1 MPTKLDAIDKRI
13 LRALQQD
20 SNRTNAELAQ
30 QAGLSATPCLRRVH
44 LLEEQGVIDGYVAL
58 LNPAAVELRFTA
70 FVRVTLDRQ
79 DKTTVEHF
87 AREIEQAPEVLE
99 CHLMAGSYDYLLR
112 VIAKD
117 LDDYQRFQMETLTQI
132 DGVRNVETEIP
143 LKRIKQTTR
152 LPI

>member
-1 MPTKLDAIDKRI
+1 MPIKLDAIDRRI
-13 LRALQQD
+13 LRALQQN
-20 SNRTNAELAQ
+20 SNQTNADIAQ
-30 QAGLSATPCLRRVH
+30 QAGLSPTPCLRRVH
-44 LLEEQGVIDGYVAL
+44 LLEEQGVIDAYVAL

-70 FVRVTLDRQ
+70 FVRVTLERQ
-79 DKTTVEHF
+79 DKTTVERF
-87 AREIEQAPEVLE
+87 AREMEQAPEVLE

-132 DGVRNVETEIP
+132 EGVRNVETEIP
-143 LKRIKQTTR
+143 LKRIKQTVR

>member
-1 MPTKLDAIDKRI
+1 MPTKLDAIDRRI
-13 LRALQQD
+13 LRALQRN
-20 SNRTNAELAQ
+20 SNQTNAELAQ
-30 QAGLSATPCLRRVH
+30 QAGLSPTPCLRRVH
-44 LLEEQGVIDGYVAL
+44 LLEEQGVIDAYVAL

-70 FVRVTLDRQ
+70 FVRVTLERQ
-79 DKTTVEHF
+79 DKTTVERF
-87 AREIEQAPEVLE
+87 AREMEQAPEVLE

-132 DGVRNVETEIP
+132 EGVRNVETEIP
-143 LKRIKQTTR
+143 LKRIKQTVR

>member
-1 MPTKLDAIDKRI
+1 MPIKLDAIDRRI
-13 LRALQQD
+13 LRALQQN
-20 SNRTNAELAQ
+20 SNQTNADIAR
-30 QAGLSATPCLRRVH
+30 QAGLSPTPCLRRVH
-44 LLEEQGVIDGYVAL
+44 LLEEQGVIDAYVAL

-70 FVRVTLDRQ
+70 FVRVTLERQ
-79 DKTTVEHF
+79 DKTTVERF
-87 AREIEQAPEVLE
+87 AREMEHAPEVLE

-132 DGVRNVETEIP
+132 EGVRNIETEIP
-143 LKRIKQTTR
+143 LKRIKQTVR

>member
-1 MPTKLDAIDKRI
+1 MPIKLDAIDRRI
-13 LRALQQD
+13 LRALQQN
-20 SNRTNAELAQ
+20 SNQTNADIAQ
-30 QAGLSATPCLRRVH
+30 QAGLSSTPCLRRVH
-44 LLEEQGVIDGYVAL
+44 LLEEQGVIDAYVAL

-70 FVRVTLDRQ
+70 FVRVTLERQ
-79 DKTTVEHF
+79 DKTTVERF
-87 AREIEQAPEVLE
+87 AREMEQAPEVLE

-132 DGVRNVETEIP
+132 EGVRNVETEIP
-143 LKRIKQTTR
+143 LKRIKQTVR

>member
-1 MPTKLDAIDKRI
+1 MPIKLDAIDRRI
-13 LRALQQD
+13 LRALQQN
-20 SNRTNAELAQ
+20 SNQTNADIAQ
-30 QAGLSATPCLRRVH
+30 QAGLSPTPCLRRVH
-44 LLEEQGVIDGYVAL
+44 LLEEQGVIDAYVAL

-70 FVRVTLDRQ
+70 FVRVTLERQ
-79 DKTTVEHF
+79 DKTTVECF
-87 AREIEQAPEVLE
+87 AREMEQAPEVLE

-132 DGVRNVETEIP
+132 EGVRNVETEIP
-143 LKRIKQTTR
+143 LKRIKQTVR

>member
-79 DKTTVEHF
+79 DKATVEHF

>member
-1 MPTKLDAIDKRI
+1 MPIKLDAIDRRI
-13 LRALQQD
+13 LRALQQN
-20 SNRTNAELAQ
+20 SNQTNADIAQ
-30 QAGLSATPCLRRVH
+30 QAGLSPTPCLRRVH
-44 LLEEQGVIDGYVAL
+44 LLEEQGVIDAYVAL

-70 FVRVTLDRQ
+70 FVRVTLERQ
-79 DKTTVEHF
+79 DKTTVERF
-87 AREIEQAPEVLE
+87 AREMEHAPEVLE

-132 DGVRNVETEIP
+132 EGVRNVETEIP
-143 LKRIKQTTR
+143 LKRIKQTVR

>member
-1 MPTKLDAIDKRI
+1 MPIKLDAIDRRI
-13 LRALQQD
+13 LRALQQN
-20 SNRTNAELAQ
+20 SNQTNADIAQ
-30 QAGLSATPCLRRVH
+30 QAGLSPTPCLRRVH
-44 LLEEQGVIDGYVAL
+44 LLEEQGVIDAYVAL

-70 FVRVTLDRQ
+70 FVRVTLERQ
-79 DKTTVEHF
+79 DKTTVERF
-87 AREIEQAPEVLE
+87 AREMEHAPEVLE

-132 DGVRNVETEIP
+132 EGVRNIETEIP
-143 LKRIKQTTR
+143 LKRIKQTVR

>member
-1 MPTKLDAIDKRI
+1 MLIKLDAIDRRI
-13 LRALQQD
+13 LRALQRN
-20 SNRTNAELAQ
+20 SNQTNAELAQ

-44 LLEEQGVIDGYVAL
+44 LLEAQRVIDGYVAL
-58 LNPAAVELRFTA
+58 LNAAALDLSFTA
-70 FVRVTLDRQ
+70 FVRVTLERQ

-87 AREIEQAPEVLE
+87 AREIEKASEVLE

-112 VIAKD
+112 VVAKD
-117 LDDYQRFQMETLTQI
+117 LDDYQRFQMETLTKI
-132 DGVRNVETEIP
+132 KGVRNVETEIP

>member
-1 MPTKLDAIDKRI
+1 MPIKLDAIDRRI
-13 LRALQQD
+13 LRALQRN
-20 SNRTNAELAQ
+20 SNQTNAQLAEEV
-30 QAGLSATPCLRRVH
+30 GLSPTPCLRRVH
-44 LLEEQGVIDGYVAL
+44 LLEEQGVIDAYVAL

-70 FVRVTLDRQ
+70 FVRVTLERQ
-79 DKTTVEHF
+79 DKTTVERF
-87 AREIEQAPEVLE
+87 AREMEQAPEVLE

-132 DGVRNVETEIP
+132 EGVRNVETEIP
-143 LKRIKQTTR
+143 LKRIKQTVR

>member
-1 MPTKLDAIDKRI
+1 MSTKLDAIDRRI
-13 LRALQQD
+13 LRALQQN
-20 SNRTNAELAQ
+20 SNQTNAELAQ

-44 LLEEQGVIDGYVAL
+44 LLEEQGVIDAYVAL

-70 FVRVTLDRQ
+70 FVRVTLERQ
-79 DKTTVEHF
+79 DKTTVERF
-87 AREIEQAPEVLE
+87 AREMEQAPEVLE

-112 VIAKD
+112 VIARD

-132 DGVRNVETEIP
+132 EGVRNVETEIP
-143 LKRIKQTTR
+143 LKRIKQTVR